1 MRRVLFVAAFFPPIN
16 AVGSIRPAKIAK
28 YLPEHGWE
36 PTVLTVDRFVSRPA
50 TMPLE
55 IPAERVV
62 RARFIDPL
70 GWGIRAAR
78 GDAGP
83 SAAVAAGSS
92 RDASTGAAAD
102 GPTRG
107 SASTGAIVRRRIYDM
122 ARRLLPVNAVR
133 VPDRLMTWY
142 PWAVRR
148 GRQVLAG
155 GGFDALLSTSP
166 PPTAQLVAA
175 ALARRSGLPWVAD
188 MRDPWTTDL
197 TQRRREP
204 WQSLEA
210 ALERRT
216 MGRATTV
223 VTVSAI
229 LAEAFAR
236 RFGRPCLSIPNGFD
250 AELAEAP
257 SPSPLPNLT
266 LTYTGSVYAGLQDPA
281 PLLVALRTLRASGRL
296 DPSQLTLRV
305 YGNDRGDL
313 PALAAA
319 HEVAD
324 FVVFHDA
331 VPHPEAMARQ
341 REGHALLHLG
351 FPDPAM
357 AGYYSLKIF
366 EYLQAQ
372 RPILA
377 LGRAG
382 GIVDRLLRECGVG
395 RVLETADEVAAQ
407 LMAWQC
413 ELAATGTLAY
423 HGDRDAILR
432 YHFRQLA
439 GEFARVLEA
448 AAAERRE
455 PTALAT

>member
-16 AVGSIRPAKIAK
+16 AVGSVRPAKIAK

-55 IPAERVV
+55 MPEARVV
-62 RARFIDPL
+62 RARFVDPL
-70 GWGIRAAR
+70 GLGIRAAR
-78 GDAGP
+78 GEAGP
-83 SAAVAAGSS
+83 SAAAHPPS
-92 RDASTGAAAD
+92 AD
-102 GPTRG
+102 GRAPLGR
-107 SASTGAIVRRRIYDM
+107 AVRRRMYDL

-133 VPDRLMTWY
+133 VPDRLMPWY
-142 PWAVRR
+142 PAAVRR
-148 GRQVLAG
+148 GGRLLAA

-175 ALARRSGLPWVAD
+175 TLARRSGLPWVAD

-210 ALERRT
+210 GLERRT

-223 VTVSAI
+223 VTVSEI
-229 LAEAFAR
+229 LAEAFAA

-250 AELAEAP
+250 ADLPDAPAP
-257 SPSPLPNLT
+257 STLGRLT

-281 PLLVALRTLRASGRL
+281 PLLAALAGLRAAGRL
-296 DPSQLTLRV
+296 SPDELTLRV

-319 HEVAD
+319 HGAGEFIAY
-324 FVVFHDA
+324 HDA
-331 VPHPEAMARQ
+331 VPHPEALLRQ

-357 AGYYSLKIF
+357 AGYYSLKVF

-382 GIVDRLLRECGVG
+382 GIVDALLRECGVG

-407 LMAWQC
+407 LIAWRD

-423 HGDRDAILR
+423 HGRREAILR

-439 GEFARVLEA
+439 GDFARALDA
-448 AAAERRE
+448 AVAPA
-455 PTALAT
+455 

>member
-55 IPAERVV
+55 IPVARVV
-62 RARFIDPL
+62 RARFVDPL
-70 GWGIRAAR
+70 GLGIRAAR

-83 SAAVAAGSS
+83 SAA
-92 RDASTGAAAD
+92 AAD
-102 GPTRG
+102 GIAEGQRAPARH
-107 SASTGAIVRRRIYDM
+107 AIRRRVYDL
-122 ARRLLPVNAVR
+122 ARRLVPVNAVR
-133 VPDRLMTWY
+133 VPDRLMPWY
-142 PWAVRR
+142 PAAVRQG
-148 GRQVLAG
+148 GRLLAG

-166 PPTAQLVAA
+166 PPTAQLVAST
-175 ALARRSGLPWVAD
+175 LAHRSGLPWVAD

-216 MGRATTV
+216 MGRATTI
-223 VTVSAI
+223 VTVSEI
-229 LAEAFAR
+229 LADAFAA

-250 AELAEAP
+250 ADLPDAPAP
-257 SPSPLPNLT
+257 SPLGHLT
-266 LTYTGSVYAGLQDPA
+266 ITYTGSVYTGLQDPT
-281 PLLVALRTLRASGRL
+281 PLLAALATLRASGQL
-296 DPSQLTLRV
+296 DPGQLTLRV

-319 HEVAD
+319 HGVAD
-324 FVVFHDA
+324 FIAFHDA
-331 VPHPEAMARQ
+331 VPHPEAMLRQ

-357 AGYYSLKIF
+357 AGYYSLKVF

-372 RPILA
+372 RPFLA

-407 LMAWQC
+407 LVAWRD
-413 ELAATGTLAY
+413 ELAATGTLSY
-423 HGDRDAILR
+423 HGHRDAILR

-439 GEFARVLEA
+439 GAFARALDA
-448 AAAERRE
+448 AVADG
-455 PTALAT
+455 